1 MKSLAVLFVAVSL
14 NVFAQQ
20 SEFDKYSAY
29 PMTPERL
36 AVWKQDSIKYNH
48 LINSDSIE
56 IYLLQHFNALRK
68 SYNLKPLSLYVN
80 DSAYIKCN
88 QWADYLLDNKKI
100 GHNGD
105 AYEIAATMVINCN
118 QFYAHKSNINLF
130 LANQLYNMWLNSP
143 KHKLAILNPDKKF
156 MISCSDTRFSYAA
169 PFFNKNLVGLARFF
183 E

>member
-1 MKSLAVLFVAVSL
+1 MKSLAVLFVALSL

-20 SEFDKYSAY
+20 SVTE
-29 PMTPERL
+29 
-36 AVWKQDSIKYNH
+36 WKQDSIKYNR

-56 IYLLQHFNALRK
+56 IYLLQHFNVLRK

-88 QWADYLLDNKKI
+88 QWAEYLLANKKI

-105 AYEIAATMVINCN
+105 AYEIAVSYLIIKNEYIKHARDIN
-118 QFYAHKSNINLF
+118 KF
-130 LANQLYNMWLNSP
+130 LAYEFYKSWLNSP
-143 KHKLAILNPDKKF
+143 NHKSAILNADKKF
-156 MISCSDTRFSYAA
+156 MIVCVGSRLNYNA